1 MPQKKGQH
9 NLTYDVICNKQG
21 YVFFSHQGSSNMKKM
36 PHLSPSEHIGTLG
49 IYPYLLFADE
59 LTLFQAGGLD
69 YGHHHGRTAD
79 VLPYVLPPIKNW

>member
-1 MPQKKGQH
+1 MQQTG
-9 NLTYDVICNKQG
+9 IC
-21 YVFFSHQGSSNMKKM
+21 VFFSSRVKLHEKM